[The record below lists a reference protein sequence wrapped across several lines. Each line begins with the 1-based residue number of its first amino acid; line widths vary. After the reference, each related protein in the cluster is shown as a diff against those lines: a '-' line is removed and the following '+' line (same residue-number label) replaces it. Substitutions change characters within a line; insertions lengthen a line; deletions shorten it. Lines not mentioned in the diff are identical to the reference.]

1 MRRSPARTG
10 PYWAGRPA
18 GAMAR
23 AVRRGEWERLSLYL
37 ALAVA
42 QAARAAPQT
51 TIDDVLALLSAAE
64 EERRGDA
71 GPP

>member
-1 MRRSPARTG
+1 
-10 PYWAGRPA
+10 
-18 GAMAR
+18 MAR

-42 QAARAAPQT
+42 QAARSAPQA

-64 EERRGDA
+64 EARGDA

>member
-1 MRRSPARTG
+1 MRRSP
-10 PYWAGRPA
+10 AGRPA

-42 QAARAAPQT
+42 QAARTAPQT

-64 EERRGDA
+64 EARGDA